1 MGKNQQL
8 AVPQSISKLNCFKNT
23 CLHMASH
30 QKSDMGLNFII
41 GSESL
46 VVLSGMT
53 FAYTSR
59 LARMQVTLIIASQCF
74 LRETT

>member
-1 MGKNQQL
+1 MCKNQQL

-46 VVLSGMT
+46 
-53 FAYTSR
+53 
-59 LARMQVTLIIASQCF
+59 Q
-74 LRETT
+74 